1 MFSGDFYIT
10 VATLLS
16 NEYGHVSKKHTL
28 NTAPTF
34 ELKCLTKSIL
44 EITAEHFLCA
54 LKIHLDQNTFLL
66 KKANAL
72 IYRLMK
78 IPGQKKY
85 SDQIISQIKEI
96 EKMTINLLTVVCK
109 TMTIMSNAKIVLGRV
124 ADNYFRVL
132 ILLYSNGEKLA
143 KIFINHNTAVEEEI
157 DFFGLKYV
165 TFCFKISNLFVRFST
180 FFSGTCVTPLEGLQD
195 QLQLSY
201 STLKI
206 YPQLQRAMKS

>member
-28 NTAPTF
+28 YSPPTF

-44 EITAEHFLCA
+44 EITAEHFLIS
-54 LKIHLDQNTFLL
+54 LRIHLDQNTFLL

-109 TMTIMSNAKIVLGRV
+109 TMTIMSDAEIPLGRV

-143 KIFINHNTAVEEEI
+143 KIFMNHNTAVEEEI
-157 DFFGLKYV
+157 DFFGLQYV
-165 TFCFKISNLFVRFST
+165 TFCTNFVLFVRFLT
-180 FFSGTCVTPLEGLQD
+180 FFSGTCVTPLESSQD
-195 QLQLSY
+195 QLELSY
-201 STLKI
+201 FTFKG
-206 YPQLQRAMKS
+206 YPQLQQAMKI